1 MQTFYVLAPGTVAQN
16 PLVANVT
23 RAAALTASLI
33 VGDPSGLVTSYPS
46 VVVLSS
52 AHATVVIPDN
62 TGQATLAAVQAAQ
75 TSATAAEATAA
86 TTTATIYADVQARMV
101 TLAAWIAANPSGA
114 ILTAAQTLVLAE
126 MLHGVGEVLLGMLSS
141 ATGD

>member
-1 MQTFYVLAPGTVAQN
+1 M
-16 PLVANVT
+16 
-23 RAAALTASLI
+23 
-33 VGDPSGLVTSYPS
+33 
-46 VVVLSS
+46 
-52 AHATVVIPDN
+52 IPDN